1 MEEQQEH
8 EMTPVMTTEDV
19 DPLSSKQDSIQA
31 EEIGHALRMRKSRSF
46 AESFGFKHGPRIK
59 IRPTIKPDDSDWTKI
74 FLQRRSGQSGMI
86 DSGLDTRFKE
96 ESGFTFDYAMQ
107 VSH

>member
-1 MEEQQEH
+1 
-8 EMTPVMTTEDV
+8 
-19 DPLSSKQDSIQA
+19 
-31 EEIGHALRMRKSRSF
+31 MRKSRTFS
-46 AESFGFKHGPRIK
+46 ESFGFKHGPRIK
-59 IRPTIKPDDSDWTKI
+59 IRPKIKPDDSDWTKI

-86 DSGLDTRFKE
+86 DSGLDTHFKE